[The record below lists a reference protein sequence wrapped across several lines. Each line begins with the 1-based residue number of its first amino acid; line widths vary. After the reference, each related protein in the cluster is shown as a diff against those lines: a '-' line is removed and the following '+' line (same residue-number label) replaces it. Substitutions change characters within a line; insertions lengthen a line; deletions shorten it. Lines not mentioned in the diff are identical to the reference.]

1 MSEPSTES
9 QPGNEPPALTPT
21 AWAILGYLSLKS
33 QSGYEILR
41 AARES
46 IAEFWGV
53 SPGQLY
59 PQLQNLAELGFIQ
72 AQGAAEGPRAK
83 QQWSLTGAGRQALQ
97 QWFAAP
103 SEPLKIRDEA
113 LAKLFFAAKGGPAGR
128 DSGLLARL
136 QAERRRIQAQLDR
149 TLAAALPDGPL
160 PDPQEAAKL
169 GAPELAVR
177 YGAHAARTARHW
189 AKDLLDKDPRNR
201 AEP

>member
-83 QQWSLTGAGRQALQ
+83 QQWSLTGASRQALQ

-113 LAKLFFAAKGGPAGR
+113 SPTRMKPQSSAPRNSRCATARMPHGLPGTGPKTCSAK
-128 DSGLLARL
+128 
-136 QAERRRIQAQLDR
+136 
-149 TLAAALPDGPL
+149 TLATG
-160 PDPQEAAKL
+160 
-169 GAPELAVR
+169 
-177 YGAHAARTARHW
+177 
-189 AKDLLDKDPRNR
+189 RNHER
-201 AEP
+201 GDILE